1 MKKRQIVKPGI
12 VIITGEVQ
20 QGKTTF
26 AENIVNNLKKKDYK
40 IAGFLSVA
48 IHEKGERVG
57 FNLFDIGT
65 SRQIELCKSTGNERS
80 VKIGRYF
87 FNPKGLEKGFE
98 ILKSDNLSGKQLVVI
113 DEIGPLELN
122 DQGWCNAIEE
132 ICWTNSVPQLWIVR
146 SGIVDKVIKKWNPG
160 NVYVFNITEH
170 SEEVVQN
177 KLIEIITGK

>member
-1 MKKRQIVKPGI
+1 MKRRQIAIPGI

-26 AENIVNNLKKKDYK
+26 AENIVINLKKQDYK
-40 IAGFLSVA
+40 IAGFLSVG
-48 IHEKGERVG
+48 IHKKGERIG
-57 FNLFDIGT
+57 YNLFDIST
-65 SRQIELCKSTGNERS
+65 SQQIKLCKSTGNERS

-146 SGIVDKVIKKWNPG
+146 SGIVDKVIKKWNLG

-170 SEEVVQN
+170 SVEVVQN
-177 KLIEIITGK
+177 KLIEIITAK